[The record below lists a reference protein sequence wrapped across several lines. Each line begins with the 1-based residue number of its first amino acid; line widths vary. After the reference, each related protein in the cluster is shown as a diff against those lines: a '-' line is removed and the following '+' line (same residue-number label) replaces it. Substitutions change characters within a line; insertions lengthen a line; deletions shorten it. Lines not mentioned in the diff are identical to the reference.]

1 MHNMPIDFIA
11 ASLLILIVLQGL
23 SVLLANL
30 EIAAKQIEGQ
40 STWTAPDGTTFEEI
54 SLHELESSQVLQ
66 HELELTH
73 PEAFAAAHLS
83 LHTNG

>member
-11 ASLLILIVLQGL
+11 ASLLILVVLQGL

-30 EIAAKQIEGQ
+30 EIAAKQIDGQ
-40 STWTAPDGTTFEEI
+40 SIWTAKDGTTFEEI

-66 HELELTH
+66 HEMELTH
-73 PEAFAAAHLS
+73 PEYAATLLS